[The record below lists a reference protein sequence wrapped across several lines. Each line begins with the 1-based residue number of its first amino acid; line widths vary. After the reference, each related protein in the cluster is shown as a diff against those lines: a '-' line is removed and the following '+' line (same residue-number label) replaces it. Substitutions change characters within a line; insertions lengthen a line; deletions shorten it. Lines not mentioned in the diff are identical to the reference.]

1 MRPNPIAS
9 STLCSS
15 TRRKGAPACCLVVC
29 MLALGL
35 SARAQQKPSLDPKDA
50 TRHHLVIPPHG
61 AGTTADALRRDANTP
76 QTASATNPKEIVL
89 HNFVS
94 PSHGAYPDVG
104 VIRDF
109 EGNLYGTTNGAYSDI
124 GGGGT
129 NNAGVVFKL
138 DPWGNQTV
146 LYSFT
151 GGADGRAPNSLI
163 RDFAGNLYGTTNAGG
178 SSGAGVVFQLT
189 SSGKET
195 VLYSFTGGADGAN
208 PNSVILDWKGNLYG
222 TAANG
227 GASGVGVVFKIDT
240 SGHQSVL
247 YTFTGGNDGAYPN
260 RNVALDLSGNF
271 YGTTNNG
278 GASGAGVVFKVDTS
292 GHETVLYTF
301 TGGND
306 GANPN
311 GVTRDWQG
319 NLYGTASGGG
329 ASGAGVVFKVD
340 PAGNET
346 VLYNFTGGNDGGF
359 SNSGVTRDFAGN
371 LYGTTNG
378 GGTAGLGVAFKLDP
392 AGHET
397 VLHTFTRGVDGDQPD
412 SAGLL
417 LDQAGNLYGTTAFG
431 GAGGTGVVFKLDP
444 SGNETVLYAFPDVDG
459 GQYTYNAGL
468 IFGSDG
474 LLYGTTDYGGRNGHG
489 VVFALSAKSN
499 ETVLYTFTVLSPDG
513 FGQPTAGVV
522 RDSQGNLYGTTFL
535 GQADV
540 GYGFGVVYKVDT
552 AGHAT
557 VLHNFT
563 NGADGG
569 NPYGGVIL
577 DSKGNLY
584 GTASGGGAYGAG
596 VVFKIDTSGN
606 ETVLYNFTGGP
617 DGGFPLCALLRDS
630 AGNLYG
636 TAQVGG
642 ASGAGVVFK
651 LDASNNETV
660 LYSFTGGADGGFP
673 IAGVIR
679 DAVGN
684 FYGTT
689 NGGGASGAGVVYKLD
704 PSSNE
709 TALYT
714 FTGGNDG
721 GFPLWVTLALDPAGN
736 LYGTTPAG
744 GTGGAGVVFKVT
756 PAGQETVLHNFTG
769 GRDGGTPFA
778 GVILGPDGNLY
789 GVTPFGGLTNAGL
802 VFEIKL

>member
-1 MRPNPIAS
+1 MLPNVIAFTQLYS
-9 STLCSS
+9 LA
-15 TRRKGAPACCLVVC
+15 RRKAFSAGCLALCV
-29 MLALGL
+29 LGL
-35 SARAQQKPSLDPKDA
+35 SLSTSAQQTPPRNPKNA
-50 TRHHLVIPPHG
+50 GRPHLVIPPHG
-61 AGTTADALRRDANTP
+61 TGSPAEALRLSANP
-76 QTASATNPKEIVL
+76 QQASPATNPKEIVL

-94 PSHGAYPDVG
+94 PAHGAYPAAG

-109 EGNLYGTTNGAYSDI
+109 AGNLYGTTNGAYSDI

-151 GGADGRAPNSLI
+151 GGADGSSPNGVV
-163 RDFAGNLYGTTNAGG
+163 RDFSGNLYGTTNVGG
-178 SSGAGVVFQLT
+178 ASGAGVVFKLNG
-189 SSGKET
+189 SGKET

-208 PNSVILDWKGNLYG
+208 PNSVILDWKGNVYG
-222 TAANG
+222 TAVNG

-240 SGHQSVL
+240 SGHQTVL
-247 YTFTGGNDGAYPN
+247 YTFTGGNDGAFPN
-260 RNVALDLSGNF
+260 QNVALDLSGNF
-271 YGTTNNG
+271 YGTANNG

-319 NLYGTASGGG
+319 NLYGTTSGGG
-329 ASGAGVVFKVD
+329 ASGAGVVFKID

-346 VLYNFTGGNDGGF
+346 VLYTFTGGNDGGF
-359 SNSGVTRDFAGN
+359 SSAGVSRDLAGN
-371 LYGTTNG
+371 LYGTTDG

-392 AGHET
+392 SGHET
-397 VLHTFTRGVDGDQPD
+397 LLHTFTRGLDGDQPD
-412 SAGLL
+412 FSGLI
-417 LDQAGNLYGTTAFG
+417 LDEAGNLYGTTAFG
-431 GAGGTGVVFKLDP
+431 GAGGIGVVFKLDP
-444 SGNETVLYAFPDVDG
+444 NGHETVLYAFPDVDG
-459 GQYTYNAGL
+459 GQYTYNSGV

-474 LLYGTTDYGGRNGHG
+474 LLYGATGYGGRNGHG
-489 VVFALSAKSN
+489 VVFTLNAKSN
-499 ETVLYTFTVLSPDG
+499 ETVPYTFNVLTSEG
-513 FGQPTAGVV
+513 FGQPTGGVV

-540 GYGFGVVYKVDT
+540 GYGFGVVYKIDA

-569 NPYGGVIL
+569 NPYGGVVF
-577 DSKGNLY
+577 DAKGNLY
-584 GTASGGGAYGAG
+584 GTANSGGAYGAG
-596 VVFKIDTSGN
+596 VVFKIDSSGN
-606 ETVLYNFTGGP
+606 ETVLYSFTGGS
-617 DGGFPLCALLRDS
+617 DGGFPLCALLRDA

-642 ASGAGVVFK
+642 SSGAGVVFK
-651 LDASNNETV
+651 IDASGNETV
-660 LYSFTGGADGGFP
+660 LYGFTGGADGGYP

-679 DAVGN
+679 DSAGN

-704 PSSNE
+704 SSGNE
-709 TALYT
+709 TALYS
-714 FTGGNDG
+714 FTGGDDG
-721 GFPLWVTLALDPAGN
+721 GFPLWVTLARDAAGN

-744 GTGGAGVVFKVT
+744 GSAGAGVVFKVT
-756 PAGQETVLHNFTG
+756 ATGLETVLHAFTG
-769 GRDGGTPFA
+769 GNDGSTPFA
-778 GVILGPDGNLY
+778 GVVLGPDGNLY
-789 GVTPFGGLTNAGL
+789 GVTPFGGQSNAGL